1 MTTQVLRHIEADLLV
16 AAARRRV
23 VEDVGPFRAFIDP
36 DTGDPGQSFAVPVR
50 RWNPDAWRGE
60 IAALDTLFARHGRS
74 PRAEVFD
81 RLWPGLGDRL
91 LMAGWSTELRSVVM
105 IRPTGPP
112 VPQAAPP
119 ADLAVR
125 LVAGGGRPADMAAFL
140 KITRSAFEI
149 SAEIATPGEITRLTD
164 DLAAGRLVVALLE
177 GPEGPVACGSLLVGH
192 RLVELADVGTLHSHR
207 RLGCARVLCAALLE
221 HPAAVAARAVWLS
234 TANGRALALYGRH
247 LGFRPAGGQTCF
259 RRYR

>member
-119 ADLAVR
+119 A
-125 LVAGGGRPADMAAFL
+125 
-140 KITRSAFEI
+140 E
-149 SAEIATPGEITRLTD
+149 
-164 DLAAGRLVVALLE
+164 
-177 GPEGPVACGSLLVGH
+177 
-192 RLVELADVGTLHSHR
+192 
-207 RLGCARVLCAALLE
+207 
-221 HPAAVAARAVWLS
+221 AAVAS
-234 TANGRALALYGRH
+234 TAPIAPAPPPPAGTALGMNILFEYNSTNVLPESVPYLERLGEVLNLPENQGKVINIIGHTDATGSSAYNQGLSEQRALAVGQYLVDAWHISPDRLGVEGRGEAQP
-247 LGFRPAGGQTCF
+247 LAGTDPNDGVN
-259 RRYR
+259 RRVEFYALE